1 MAASPERP
9 GMWPTLGKLLAAL
22 LAAGILVAGLA
33 LPYVGGLGLVAG
45 HEANKFQDTVCNL
58 QESKPPQKTTL
69 LARDGKTVLAT
80 LFSQDRV
87 EIDLKQVP
95 QSLQDALVAT
105 EDRRFFT
112 HHGVD
117 MRGLIRSAISTTS
130 GDTQGGSTL
139 TMQYVKQ
146 IRYYEAG
153 DDLKKQQAA
162 IVQNLSRKIEDAKCA
177 IYIEE
182 TLKESKDTILQ
193 NYLNIAFFG
202 ENSYGIQTA
211 ARTYFN
217 KPASKLTL
225 DEGALLVGMLRA
237 PSSYD
242 PFVNRTAAKQRRD
255 EVIRNL
261 VAVHKLTPELAREYI
276 AKPIS
281 LATDAPPK
289 IKEGCANSDTSIPNI
304 GFYCE
309 YVRQWLLNVNGF
321 TDQQL
326 QTGGYKIVTTL
337 DPKIQKATQTS
348 IEKSVP
354 AKSPYTAVLPVVD
367 PKTGD
372 VLAMAA
378 SKRYGTGPNE
388 TEQPL
393 FTKAV
398 ASAASTYKLLPLLTA
413 LDAGMPEDWTLQS
426 DNGDGT
432 YQPQNCST
440 RPKARN
446 GDANVNYTTN
456 ETLLSGTVK
465 SSNTFFVGLADQ
477 FFDCDL
483 GPIVAMGQKLGLTSF
498 NRKETPTQT
507 VGADITN
514 LQQAQR
520 LVLGFIETSPL
531 EMAGAYAAV
540 ANGGVYNAPAPIL
553 SITDTNGS
561 ALQVKRQPG
570 GTRVVAPQVA
580 DQAVQILQGDT
591 QPGGTAAA
599 PFESWYSDGGS
610 KIAGKTGTGVAQPQ
624 TKNGAIW
631 FAGMTPDLVGVSAL
645 INFDNPNAPQA
656 GLPGVKNSDAYGVY
670 ASNIW
675 LKALRSTLSPRK
687 WTWEDPSQAPGK
699 DVPDVTGKSYADAT
713 TILAA
718 QGFKIAELLT
728 PGSSCPS
735 NVQTGNIAFYGPQRA
750 APGTT
755 IRVCESLGTSQQI
768 YVAPRPKPVSKP
780 RRGTGRGSGSSSGSR
795 PGSGSGSSSAPAPG
809 RGSGSSSAPPPGR
822 GSGNGGGGGNR

>member
-1 MAASPERP
+1 
-9 GMWPTLGKLLAAL
+9 MWPTLGKLLAAL
-22 LAAGILVAGLA
+22 VAAGILLAGLA

-45 HEANKFQDTVCNL
+45 NEANKFQNTVCNL

-87 EIDLKQVP
+87 EVALDQVP
-95 QSLQDALVAT
+95 KSLQEALVAT
-105 EDRRFFT
+105 EDRRFYT

-153 DDLKKQQAA
+153 DDLTKQRAA
-162 IVQNLSRKIEDAKCA
+162 IAQNLSRKIEDAKCA

-182 TLKESKDTILQ
+182 TLKESKQTILQ

-217 KPASKLTL
+217 KPVSKLTL

-237 PSSYD
+237 PSTYD
-242 PFVNRTAAKQRRD
+242 PFVNRAAAKQRRD
-255 EVIRNL
+255 QVIRNL
-261 VAVHKLTPELAREYI
+261 VAVNKLTPAEARGYI

-304 GFYCE
+304 GFFCE
-309 YVRQWLLNVNGF
+309 YARTWLENVNGL

-337 DPKIQKATQTS
+337 DPKVQKATQTS
-348 IEKSVP
+348 IEQSVP

-372 VLAMAA
+372 VLAMAS
-378 SKRYGTGPNE
+378 SKRFGTDPNE
-388 TEQPL
+388 TEQQL

-413 LDAGMPEDWTLQS
+413 LDAGMPEDWTLKS
-426 DNGDGT
+426 NDGDGT
-432 YQPQNCST
+432 YQPQNCTT

-446 GDANVNYTTN
+446 GDATVDYTTN
-456 ETLLSGTVK
+456 ETLQSGTVK
-465 SSNTFFVGLADQ
+465 SSNTFFVGMADQ
-477 FFDCDL
+477 FFNCDL
-483 GPIVAMGQKLGLTSF
+483 SPMVAMGKKLGLTSF
-498 NRKETPTQT
+498 NRLETGKQT
-507 VGADITN
+507 VGDVITN
-514 LQQAQR
+514 REQAQR
-520 LVLGFIETSPL
+520 LVLGFVETSPL
-531 EMAGAYAAV
+531 EIAGAYAAV
-540 ANGGVYNAPAPIL
+540 ANKGVFNAPAPIL
-553 SITDTNGS
+553 SVTDSNGS
-561 ALQVKRQPG
+561 ALRVKRQSG

-580 DQAVQILQGDT
+580 DQAVEILQGDT
-591 QPGGTAAA
+591 QPGGTAAS
-599 PFESWYSDGGS
+599 PFESWYADGGS

-631 FAGMTPDLVGVSAL
+631 FVGMTPDLVAVSAL
-645 INFDNPNAPQA
+645 INFDNPNKPQA

-670 ASNIW
+670 ASRVW
-675 LKALRSTLSPRK
+675 LKALRSTLAPRTWSWQSP
-687 WTWEDPSQAPGK
+687 DQAAGK
-699 DVPDVTGKSYADAT
+699 DVPDVTGMSYADAKST
-713 TILAA
+713 LEG
-718 QGFKIAELLT
+718 QGFKVAELLAS
-728 PGSSCPS
+728 GSYCPS
-735 NVQTGNIAFYGPQRA
+735 TVQTGQIAFYGPKRA
-750 APGTT
+750 AGGTT
-755 IRVCESLGTSQQI
+755 IKVCESLGTLQPI
-768 YVAPRPKPVSKP
+768 YVAPKPIVQPKPKPKP
-780 RRGTGRGSGSSSGSR
+780 RDRGNGRGTGSGRGSGS
-795 PGSGSGSSSAPAPG
+795 GSGSGGGRPSPG
-809 RGSGSSSAPPPGR
+809 PSR
-822 GSGNGGGGGNR
+822 